1 MEYKKLNKGEGADQ
15 TISFTNEQRQQYYR
29 HMLSQI
35 NDFNGAFELVKMAV
49 NEKFKMHRA
58 GLSLILQGL
67 PANLGAYHVL
77 GSNMIII
84 NRRILDIIR
93 KRKSHEEYNSYLF
106 MVLAHEYLHS
116 FGVVKELQVRNMT
129 YDLCKSL
136 LGENHLAS
144 IMARYQPWAVFPELN
159 LYQNY
164 DDDSTNSIN
173 SFEKGF
179 EIVKNFDKTTQSY
192 IH

>member
-1 MEYKKLNKGEGADQ
+1 VKSKVSEKIKRVDQ
-15 TISFTNEQRQQYYR
+15 AISITNQQRLQYYHDR
-29 HMLSQI
+29 LI
-35 NDFNGAFELVKMAV
+35 EIKDFNDAFELVKMAV

-67 PANLGAYHVL
+67 PTSLGAYHVL

-93 KRKSHEEYNSYLF
+93 INKSDNEYNSYLF
-106 MVLAHEYLHS
+106 MVLVHEYLHS
-116 FGVVKELQVRNMT
+116 FGIVDELQVRSMT

-136 LGENHLAS
+136 LGEDHLAS
-144 IMARYQPWAVFPELN
+144 IMARYQPWNVFPELN
-159 LYQNY
+159 LHN
-164 DDDSTNSIN
+164 NSNISSN
-173 SFEKGF
+173 SFDNRF
-179 EIVKNFDKTTQSY
+179 EIIKDFDKTSQSY

>member
-1 MEYKKLNKGEGADQ
+1 MSP
-15 TISFTNEQRQQYYR
+15 TSEQQQQYYR
-29 HMLSQI
+29 DRLLHI
-35 NDFNGAFELVKMAV
+35 KDFSDAFELVKMAV

-58 GLSLILQGL
+58 GLSLVLQGL
-67 PANLGAYHVL
+67 PTNLGAYHVL
-77 GSNMIII
+77 GSNMIIF

-93 KRKSHEEYNSYLF
+93 KRKSDEEYNSYLF
-106 MVLAHEYLHS
+106 IVLAHEYIHS
-116 FGVVKELQVRNMT
+116 FGIVGEIQVRNMT

-136 LGENHLAS
+136 LGEDHVAS

-159 LYQNY
+159 VYQNNSK
-164 DDDSTNSIN
+164 DGSTNSSNN
-173 SFEKGF
+173 SFEKSF